1 MSVSACL
8 QSAFTDST
16 DTTLPAVLLTS
27 PEPSSVPRLFPG
39 PFGAR
44 VPRLYFTG
52 VRVSGCATTG
62 ADASPHIF
70 AYGGEEI
77 RGDISQ
83 LKCVLSKARRRRRNR
98 DAAPLQARVDRRP
111 TTHLHIRH
119 QFYSLLTVSGH
130 PCAGKLLNHPRIRTK
145 ASLVTAPLSI
155 RASFLL
161 FFFCQPSTA
170 ETRRLCCYKQ
180 GKRNLKERKMQRENA
195 MMRYPKRTRKK
206 RRFYNTDLKIAHR
219 HSSGVEQRK

>member
-16 DTTLPAVLLTS
+16 DTILPAVLLTS

-39 PFGAR
+39 PFGVR

-52 VRVSGCATTG
+52 VRVSGCTTTG

-98 DAAPLQARVDRRP
+98 DAAPLQARVDRQP

-119 QFYSLLTVSGH
+119 QFYSLLAVSGH

-155 RASFLL
+155 RASFLP
-161 FFFCQPSTA
+161 FFLSTEHGRDE
-170 ETRRLCCYKQ
+170 ETLLLQARKEKPQ
-180 GKRNLKERKMQRENA
+180 GKKNATWKRNDVVSQKN
-195 MMRYPKRTRKK
+195 
-206 RRFYNTDLKIAHR
+206 
-219 HSSGVEQRK
+219 

>member
-8 QSAFTDST
+8 RSSFTDSS
-16 DTTLPAVLLTS
+16 DTTLPRSPDLTS
-27 PEPSSVPRLFPG
+27 PEPSSVPRLFAG
-39 PFGAR
+39 PFGVR
-44 VPRLYFTG
+44 VPRLYFTAI
-52 VRVSGCATTG
+52 RVSGCTTTG
-62 ADASPHIF
+62 LDASPHIF

-77 RGDISQ
+77 RGGISQ
-83 LKCVLSKARRRRRNR
+83 LKCLLLEARRQRRNR
-98 DAAPLQARVDRRP
+98 DAVPLQACVDRRP

-161 FFFCQPSTA
+161 SPFFF
-170 ETRRLCCYKQ
+170 
-180 GKRNLKERKMQRENA
+180 
-195 MMRYPKRTRKK
+195 
-206 RRFYNTDLKIAHR
+206 
-219 HSSGVEQRK
+219 

>member
-16 DTTLPAVLLTS
+16 DTILPAVLLTS

-39 PFGAR
+39 PFGVR

-52 VRVSGCATTG
+52 VRVSGCTTTG

-98 DAAPLQARVDRRP
+98 DAAPLQARVDRQP

-155 RASFLL
+155 RASFLP
-161 FFFCQPSTA
+161 FFLSTEHGRDE
-170 ETRRLCCYKQ
+170 ETLLLQARKEKPQ
-180 GKRNLKERKMQRENA
+180 GKKNA
-195 MMRYPKRTRKK
+195 T
-206 RRFYNTDLKIAHR
+206 
-219 HSSGVEQRK
+219 